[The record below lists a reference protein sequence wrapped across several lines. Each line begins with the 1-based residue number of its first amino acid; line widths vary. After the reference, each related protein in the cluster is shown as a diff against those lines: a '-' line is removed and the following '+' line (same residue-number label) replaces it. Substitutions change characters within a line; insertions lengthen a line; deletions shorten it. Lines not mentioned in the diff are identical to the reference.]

1 MAVILDGMMRKR
13 ALIVLGVVFLMAIAV
28 AEHDLRA
35 TIFVV
40 AIAALL
46 TASLSLLTRR
56 PRFSVYATGML
67 LAVLTAVSAAKMKY
81 MGVAL
86 HAFDAFFYLR
96 DASVA
101 EFLLGSFLAPILAV
115 VAVLVGAVVVLTLVW
130 RREAPSAT
138 IRRPTALALPILLV
152 APGLA
157 FPRSPEDVLDS
168 YYFRYHL
175 TSSVF
180 ASLPDVESLT
190 REPDLVRHLASID
203 EPGAYTG
210 ATRCSGAENGPDI
223 VVALM
228 ESAVP
233 PALYPDLRHAAE
245 LDRAFLGDDG
255 RERGLRV
262 ETFGGGTWI
271 TTTGLFAGLPTTEFG
286 WMRPYLPYYLEGRI
300 HHSVPRALERCGYD
314 TAVVSPL
321 AYRFVDE
328 GPFLTSIGFDAF
340 YDWKEIGAATKQERD
355 RVYFDAVLARLRAHR
370 AATDRPLMI
379 FVMTMATHS
388 PFDRRFA
395 PEEVLPDEPWG
406 NDPQTDEYLRRLMLQ
421 RRDLDDF
428 AAALAREPGRNGT
441 ILADFGDHQPVV
453 TRERARAA
461 DPKALENLA
470 SVAFRTYWRITGIG
484 RPLARALPEV
494 DVLDVPYLG
503 VTILE
508 AAGLPLDDVHT
519 ELAALRDACAGRF
532 ADCRDRT
539 RVDRHL
545 KKFANARMLDLGD
558 GRPAADTRT
567 AAAGQ

>member
-1 MAVILDGMMRKR
+1 MMAVVLDGLMRAR
-13 ALIVLGVVFLMAIAV
+13 MLIGLCVAFVVAV
-28 AEHDLRA
+28 GFAEHDLRS
-35 TIFVV
+35 TLFVLAV
-40 AIAALL
+40 AAVSTALF
-46 TASLSLLTRR
+46 ALLTRR
-56 PRFSVYATGML
+56 PRFSIYATWAI
-67 LAVLTAVSAAKMKY
+67 LAVLTAVSAAKMKF

-96 DASVA
+96 DASVT

-115 VAVLVGAVVVLTLVW
+115 VAILLGAVVLLTLIW
-130 RREAPSAT
+130 RREGPSST
-138 IRRPTALALPILLV
+138 IRRPVAVVLPVLLV

-180 ASLPDVESLT
+180 ASLPDVKSLT
-190 REPDLVRHLASID
+190 RETDLVRHLASID
-203 EPGAYTG
+203 EAGAYTG
-210 ATRCSGAENGPDI
+210 VTPCTGAEKRPDI

-233 PALYPDLRHAAE
+233 PALYPDIRHAPD
-245 LDRAFLGDDG
+245 LDRAFRDGEG

-271 TTTGLFAGLPTTEFG
+271 TTTGLFTGLPTTEFG
-286 WMRPYLPYYLEGRI
+286 WMRPYLPYYLEGRV
-300 HHSVPRALERCGYD
+300 HHSLPRALERCGYD

-328 GPFLTSIGFDAF
+328 GPFLTSIGFSAF
-340 YDWKEIGAATKQERD
+340 YDWKGIGAATKQERD

-370 AATDRPLMI
+370 AATDRPLLI

-395 PEEVLPDEPWG
+395 PEEVLPGEPWG
-406 NDPQTDEYLRRLMLQ
+406 NDPETDEYLRRLMLQ

-428 AAALAREPGRNGT
+428 AAALGREPGRNGT

-453 TRERARAA
+453 TRERARSL
-461 DPKALENLA
+461 DPKALENLG
-470 SVAFRTYWRITGIG
+470 SIAFRTYWRIAGIG

-494 DVLDVPYLG
+494 EVLDVPYLG

-508 AAGLPLDDVHT
+508 AAGLPLDDVHA

-532 ADCRDRT
+532 ADCPDRT

-545 KKFANARMLDLGD
+545 KRFANARMLDLGE
-558 GRPAADTRT
+558 RPAPT
-567 AAAGQ
+567 AAGQ